1 MWPDVSLV
9 YIALLGLY
17 PSLRYQYI
25 ILSILNISLHKH
37 NSKVKHISIDTKLY
51 ICSWYICP
59 DSWMFGIVKTLF
71 KKIDSTI
78 ASNYRPKCWLHSLS
92 LLWEHFIILINT
104 IISNDHLDFKSS
116 NYFPSIEISLNL
128 LTATLLL
135 TLYISILLKLLIR
148 NHANYLSLH

>member
-1 MWPDVSLV
+1 MIQN
-9 YIALLGLY
+9 YI
-17 PSLRYQYI
+17 
-25 ILSILNISLHKH
+25 
-37 NSKVKHISIDTKLY
+37 Y

-59 DSWMFGIVKTLF
+59 ESWMFGIIKTLF

-148 NHANYLSLH
+148 NHANYLSLHSRLMEYLVFTLDSIIPYLYTTVRRY